1 MLFYPFASKTFD
13 WWNILGGVY
22 KLRERQTRGLQPAD
36 DDHIDE
42 YSTPESG
49 RNLLSDSGFSS
60 TLEIDS
66 DPDW

>member
-1 MLFYPFASKTFD
+1 MRLID
-13 WWNILGGVY
+13 ELNILGEVY
-22 KLRERQTRGLQPAD
+22 KLRERQTRGLRQAD

-49 RNLLSDSGFSS
+49 RNPLSDSGFSS